1 MRLVRSIAAL
11 RTAMAARLR
20 SGGDREHEM
29 LVNRLVIGT
38 AIGAYSLATV
48 PDGHPGSGALH
59 VLRLVYCVGALLLM
73 LHLLARPGVSKARR
87 LIAVVLDLG
96 VLSLGLQVG
105 GAVSAP
111 FFPMYLWVILGN
123 GFRFGMPWL
132 RIAAVLSLL
141 GFGLVLAFTPYWSHN
156 LPLGMGL
163 LASLLAI
170 PLYAGTLIRTLSN
183 AREHAEAA
191 NKAKSLFLASVSH
204 ELRTPL
210 NAVIGMT
217 SLINAT
223 RLDAEQREMAGTIR
237 NASKSLLSLI
247 DGILDLSRIEAG
259 QMPVAD
265 VEFDL
270 CELMREVMD
279 IASVK
284 GREKGLRMSLHITS
298 RTPLDLVGDAK
309 HLREVLVNLLSNAVK
324 FTPAGSVLLT
334 ADVVPHP
341 PSGCH
346 LRIEVSDTG
355 IGIAEASQKRV
366 FEDFVQA
373 DGSIMNRFGGTGLG
387 LAITRRLV
395 RLLAG
400 KLELHSAEGQGS
412 TFTVTVPV
420 ARAATSPARLD
431 GASITVG
438 SEDARKLEPV
448 LDRLRRIGCGIIVE
462 GASWQPRQVSEP
474 SAWLATSA
482 HAPSVACGRQIILV
496 EEVGPGFSP
505 PRFSLPGFSP
515 MEVRQQF
522 CSVLSWDASNEDLV
536 SAVRIATRK
545 QVTADAAAGTI
556 WTRPRPLRVLVAD
569 DNAVNIRVLE
579 LVLKRAGHSALV
591 VTDGEQALDAMMEGG
606 FDVVLMDVNMP
617 VMDGVEAT
625 QLYRFN
631 TAGRTRLPIL
641 GLTADVSGEVNRRCH
656 DAGMDECL
664 LKPIE
669 PGLLLDALDVA
680 TAAGQRDH
688 GHATPNP
695 AAPAAV
701 IASLPTLRTG
711 LAGAV
716 NAGTLEQLRSLGGD
730 DFLDDLID
738 TFLADMGTLH
748 ASLIAAVQ
756 AKDMAA
762 LGAEAHA
769 LFSAAGNMGAE
780 PLRQVCRNLQG
791 LTWLD
796 LASSG
801 GQLLQ
806 DLGTELG
813 RVRVSLA
820 SVRSADLS
828 SAAGERTFAANV
840 HPLTSLRR

>member
-1 MRLVRSIAAL
+1 MRLIKSIAAL
-11 RTAMAARLR
+11 RTDMAARLR

-48 PDGHPGSGALH
+48 PDGHPGSGMLH
-59 VLRLVYCVGALLLM
+59 VLRLIYCAGALLLM

-87 LIAVVLDLG
+87 LLAIVLDLE

-123 GFRFGMPWL
+123 GFRFGLPWL
-132 RIAAVLSLL
+132 RIAAALSLL

-223 RLDAEQREMAGTIR
+223 RLDAEQREMVGTIR

-259 QMPVAD
+259 QMPVSE

-324 FTPAGSVLLT
+324 FTPAGSVILA
-334 ADVVPHP
+334 ADVVPHQ

-355 IGIAEASQKRV
+355 IGIAEASQERV
-366 FEDFVQA
+366 FDDFVQA

-412 TFTVTVPV
+412 TFTVTMPV

-438 SEDARKLEPV
+438 SADARKLEPV
-448 LDRLRRIGCGIIVE
+448 LDRLRRIGCGIIVQ

-482 HAPSVACGRQIILV
+482 HAPPVAHGRQIVLV
-496 EEVGPGFSP
+496 EEVDPGFSP
-505 PRFSLPGFSP
+505 V
-515 MEVRQQF
+515 EVRQRF
-522 CSVLSWDASNEDLV
+522 CSVLSRDASDEDLV
-536 SAVRIATRK
+536 SAVRIATRR

-556 WTRPRPLRVLVAD
+556 WKRPRPLRVLVAD
-569 DNAVNIRVLE
+569 DNSVNIRVLE
-579 LVLKRAGHSALV
+579 MVLERAGHSALV
-591 VTDGEQALDAMMEGG
+591 VTDGEQALDAMMEGD

-631 TAGRTRLPIL
+631 TAGRARLPIL
-641 GLTADVSGEVNRRCH
+641 GLTADVSGEVYRRCQ
-656 DAGMDECL
+656 DAGMDDCL

-669 PGLLLDALDVA
+669 PSLLLDALDAA
-680 TAAGQRDH
+680 TAAGQRDQ
-688 GHATPNP
+688 GHAGSNP

-701 IASLPTLRTG
+701 IASLPRLRAG
-711 LAGAV
+711 LATPV

-730 DFLDDLID
+730 DFLDELID
-738 TFLADMGTLH
+738 AFLADMGTLH
-748 ASLIAAVQ
+748 ASLIAAVR

-806 DLGTELG
+806 DLSTELG
-813 RVRVSLA
+813 RVRVSLEA
-820 SVRSADLS
+820 VRSAGL
-828 SAAGERTFAANV
+828 SAAAEEHILAANV
-840 HPLTSLRR
+840 HSLIPLRH